1 MNDAL
6 LSSKNMCW
14 CTPPDFF
21 AELDREFH
29 FELDPAST
37 DKSAKCAKHF
47 TPDDDGLK
55 QDWGGY
61 RVFCNPPYGRAIA
74 DWVRKGY
81 EESRKPGTT
90 VVMLIPS
97 RTDTAYFHDWIFGKY
112 DTNEIDG
119 VLFATAEAKRKA
131 AAGMKNLS
139 VSAAAEFDFGLHL
152 YLGYAAIVAVNPTYD
167 FSDLERMKGADV
179 VEVMALGRNF
189 MLKSEPEPQE
199 NDSAEPTATTPES
212 TTPARQSSKKSE

>member
-1 MNDAL
+1 MNGTL
-6 LSSKNMCW
+6 TLKNPVMING
-14 CTPPDFF
+14 
-21 AELDREFH
+21 
-29 FELDPAST
+29 
-37 DKSAKCAKHF
+37 DKI
-47 TPDDDGLK
+47 T
-55 QDWGGY
+55 
-61 RVFCNPPYGRAIA
+61 
-74 DWVRKGY
+74 
-81 EESRKPGTT
+81 E
-90 VVMLIPS
+90 M
-97 RTDTAYFHDWIFGKY
+97 KY

-189 MLKSEPEPQE
+189 MLKSEPEPRRARLE
-199 NDSAEPTATTPES
+199 FLVVGDPEPEIFEILGVADAVGPRFGSGILVVNDRPVDFFGQ
-212 TTPARQSSKKSE
+212 RNVGVYCDRVDRFYG

>member
-1 MNDAL
+1 MRGTL
-6 LSSKNMCW
+6 TLKNPVMING
-14 CTPPDFF
+14 
-21 AELDREFH
+21 
-29 FELDPAST
+29 
-37 DKSAKCAKHF
+37 DKI
-47 TPDDDGLK
+47 T
-55 QDWGGY
+55 
-61 RVFCNPPYGRAIA
+61 
-74 DWVRKGY
+74 
-81 EESRKPGTT
+81 E
-90 VVMLIPS
+90 M
-97 RTDTAYFHDWIFGKY
+97 KY

-179 VEVMALGRNF
+179 VEVMAIGRNF
-189 MLKSEPEPQE
+189 MLKSESEPQE

>member
-1 MNDAL
+1 MNGTL
-6 LSSKNMCW
+6 TLKNPVMING
-14 CTPPDFF
+14 
-21 AELDREFH
+21 
-29 FELDPAST
+29 
-37 DKSAKCAKHF
+37 DKI
-47 TPDDDGLK
+47 T
-55 QDWGGY
+55 
-61 RVFCNPPYGRAIA
+61 
-74 DWVRKGY
+74 
-81 EESRKPGTT
+81 E
-90 VVMLIPS
+90 M
-97 RTDTAYFHDWIFGKY
+97 KY

-199 NDSAEPTATTPES
+199 NDSARVYHTS
-212 TTPARQSSKKSE
+212 TTELEKKRVTDFIIEYAEAAEDLAAEKKRAEKNRPLNIRRPKHTRR

>member
-1 MNDAL
+1 MNGTL
-6 LSSKNMCW
+6 TLKNPVMING
-14 CTPPDFF
+14 
-21 AELDREFH
+21 
-29 FELDPAST
+29 
-37 DKSAKCAKHF
+37 DKI
-47 TPDDDGLK
+47 T
-55 QDWGGY
+55 
-61 RVFCNPPYGRAIA
+61 
-74 DWVRKGY
+74 
-81 EESRKPGTT
+81 E
-90 VVMLIPS
+90 M
-97 RTDTAYFHDWIFGKY
+97 KY

-189 MLKSEPEPQE
+189 MLKSEQLRG
-199 NDSAEPTATTPES
+199 NRLRRAYRDYARVYHTS
-212 TTPARQSSKKSE
+212 TTELEKKRVTDFIIEYAEAAEDLAAEKKRAEKNRPLNIRRPKHTRR

>member
-1 MNDAL
+1 MNGTL
-6 LSSKNMCW
+6 TLKNPVMING
-14 CTPPDFF
+14 
-21 AELDREFH
+21 
-29 FELDPAST
+29 
-37 DKSAKCAKHF
+37 DKI
-47 TPDDDGLK
+47 T
-55 QDWGGY
+55 
-61 RVFCNPPYGRAIA
+61 
-74 DWVRKGY
+74 
-81 EESRKPGTT
+81 E
-90 VVMLIPS
+90 M
-97 RTDTAYFHDWIFGKY
+97 KY

-199 NDSAEPTATTPES
+199 TTPQS
-212 TTPARQSSKKSE
+212 LPRLRQSLPHQHDRARKKASN

>member
-1 MNDAL
+1 MNGTL
-6 LSSKNMCW
+6 TLKNPVMING
-14 CTPPDFF
+14 
-21 AELDREFH
+21 
-29 FELDPAST
+29 
-37 DKSAKCAKHF
+37 DKI
-47 TPDDDGLK
+47 T
-55 QDWGGY
+55 
-61 RVFCNPPYGRAIA
+61 
-74 DWVRKGY
+74 
-81 EESRKPGTT
+81 E
-90 VVMLIPS
+90 M
-97 RTDTAYFHDWIFGKY
+97 KY

-152 YLGYAAIVAVNPTYD
+152 YLGYAAIVAVNPRRR
-167 FSDLERMKGADV
+167 LVKRMKGADV